1 MNTDSNGLKHEAG
14 LREDLKITLWRVLAA
29 LLVGLFLDL
38 VFLYL
43 FFNITPRIAESVGEF
58 IGRVLGLGFEGA
70 PVELLIIGGIAVAF
84 FFACLMGDPSK
95 TGTAASPGWGDESVI
110 SVSPR

>member
-84 FFACLMGDPSK
+84 FSL
-95 TGTAASPGWGDESVI
+95 ASWAILRRRGPLRHQAGGMNQ
-110 SVSPR
+110 

>member
-84 FFACLMGDPSK
+84 FSL
-95 TGTAASPGWGDESVI
+95 ASWAILRRWG
-110 SVSPR
+110 PLRHQAGGMNQ